1 MAKLLPTAI
10 PSCIIQHHHRL
21 KLVYNICW
29 KNNSDN
35 TKIRKTFLSRLR
47 PSLTHKQKVSSGYI
61 SIIWVAAMHPT
72 MYEMLTHPD
81 SMIHLLT
88 CSCYHKEPDTVR
100 PSGYLKSPSN
110 HHLAVYIY
118 IHMNPKAK
126 VTREIELASS
136 AQV

>member
-1 MAKLLPTAI
+1 
-10 PSCIIQHHHRL
+10 
-21 KLVYNICW
+21 
-29 KNNSDN
+29 
-35 TKIRKTFLSRLR
+35 
-47 PSLTHKQKVSSGYI
+47 
-61 SIIWVAAMHPT
+61 MHPT